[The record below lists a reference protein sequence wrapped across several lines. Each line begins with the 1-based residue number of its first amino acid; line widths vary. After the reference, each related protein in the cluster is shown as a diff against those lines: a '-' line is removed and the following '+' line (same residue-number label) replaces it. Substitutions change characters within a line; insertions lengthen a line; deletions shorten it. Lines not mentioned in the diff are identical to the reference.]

1 MHTFGQTNV
10 RMRRE
15 HLKRKA
21 PGRIVF
27 LKRLR
32 LACSIRLI
40 CNHMENKPEDLMR
53 RVGAQTT
60 IGEHRRKRPSMT
72 SFFTNHRCWLYH
84 HGLHAGEI
92 RSASSQYA
100 TLHRGASQL
109 SIRNKV
115 CDAKVKSWWVLILTK
130 SSSYPGNENNNWKYK
145 FGAIVKSQCCHLCLG
160 VAVLNAE
167 KKRNQSQSHWIL
179 SGLVCGG
186 SARGRRR
193 VTEPVKAL
201 LTVSGRGSLHE
212 EGVGR
217 GGSSASRRR
226 SRGWGTAGGGCAGG
240 ETYEQRDG
248 GA

>member
-1 MHTFGQTNV
+1 LRRLEYQLPLAGHADQYPAAVILASFDYIVRKVVRLVTNLELQLFWNRFIHSGPKFRVCHLILMHTFGQTNV

-60 IGEHRRKRPSMT
+60 IGEIHRRKRPSMT

-92 RSASSQYA
+92 CSASSLYA

-109 SIRNKV
+109 SIRNIV
-115 CDAKVKSWWVLILTK
+115 CDAKVKSW
-130 SSSYPGNENNNWKYK
+130 
-145 FGAIVKSQCCHLCLG
+145 
-160 VAVLNAE
+160 
-167 KKRNQSQSHWIL
+167 
-179 SGLVCGG
+179 
-186 SARGRRR
+186 
-193 VTEPVKAL
+193 
-201 LTVSGRGSLHE
+201 
-212 EGVGR
+212 
-217 GGSSASRRR
+217 
-226 SRGWGTAGGGCAGG
+226 
-240 ETYEQRDG
+240 
-248 GA
+248 